1 MTIIRVVVAD
11 DQPLVRTGLTTIL
24 DAQPDMTVIGTAE
37 DGVNAVKTCSDLQPD
52 VVLMDIRMPAL
63 DGLEATRQ
71 LLREGA
77 TTLSIKVLILTTFDV
92 DEYVYQALR
101 AGASG
106 FLLKDATPEAL
117 VDAVRAAV
125 SGHILVSP
133 QTTRRLISQWR
144 QPVPPAS
151 VLNAIGQLTNRERD
165 VLALVAEGL
174 NNTEIGSALFIE
186 ETTVKTHVSH
196 VLAKLQARD
205 RVQLVIAAY
214 EAGIAQA

>member
-1 MTIIRVVVAD
+1 MTVIHVVVAD

-37 DGVNAVKTCSDLQPD
+37 DGAKAVRTCGDLRPD

-77 TTLSIKVLILTTFDV
+77 TTSSIKVLILTTFDV
-92 DEYVYQALR
+92 DEYVYQALQ

-125 SGHILVSP
+125 SGHVLVSP

-144 QPVPPAS
+144 QPAPSAR

-196 VLAKLQARD
+196 LLAKLQARD